1 MLDNELLQE
10 QRQVLTVRQLQSLE
24 ILAFTNQELNAF
36 LTNEYLENPM
46 LEDPQNREEEDLKDL
61 EQLYEKGVTYRE
73 QYTRWGEEE
82 DNRREDIR
90 AAAPDE
96 LEEFLLG
103 QLDARAYTP
112 TEWELMGYL
121 VKCLDEKGFFSYE
134 TEEIAR
140 AAGVP
145 KDVVCRCL
153 GVLRKLEP
161 VGIFAK
167 DISECLIRQ
176 LERDGCRDELLYR
189 IVREYM
195 EDLLQGHIS
204 VISRSLKLST
214 AKVKEYI
221 SRISR
226 LNPRPVMSVAER
238 GVAYVVPDILAEWE
252 KGAWEVRLNDNWT
265 GECRYNQY
273 YIRMMEEAKDRELLQ
288 YFQEKLERARFVT
301 DCVEQRR
308 KTLLSVARIILEYQ
322 QEYFLGKGP
331 LKPMSMELI
340 AQMAGIHVS
349 TVSRAVKDKYLQYRK
364 TYLLRDLFTAA
375 VAARE
380 EVSVLSVK
388 KEIERMIGQEDKRYP
403 LSDARIAELMKE
415 KGVEIS
421 RRTVAK
427 YRGQLGILESRQRLY
442 LEK

>member
-1 MLDNELLQE
+1 M
-10 QRQVLTVRQLQSLE
+10 
-24 ILAFTNQELNAF
+24 
-36 LTNEYLENPM
+36 
-46 LEDPQNREEEDLKDL
+46 
-61 EQLYEKGVTYRE
+61 
-73 QYTRWGEEE
+73 
-82 DNRREDIR
+82 DNRSEDIR
-90 AAAPDE
+90 AAGPDE

-349 TVSRAVKDKYLQYRK
+349 TVSRADDRAGGQKISSQRRPDRRIDEGEGSGDFPEDRRQVPG
-364 TYLLRDLFTAA
+364 A
-375 VAARE
+375 VRNSGIPPE
-380 EVSVLSVK
+380 TLS
-388 KEIERMIGQEDKRYP
+388 G
-403 LSDARIAELMKE
+403 
-415 KGVEIS
+415 EIS
-421 RRTVAK
+421 AYQDDSSCYAPVSAGLK
-427 YRGQLGILESRQRLY
+427 VL
-442 LEK
+442 

>member
-1 MLDNELLQE
+1 M
-10 QRQVLTVRQLQSLE
+10 
-24 ILAFTNQELNAF
+24 
-36 LTNEYLENPM
+36 
-46 LEDPQNREEEDLKDL
+46 
-61 EQLYEKGVTYRE
+61 
-73 QYTRWGEEE
+73 
-82 DNRREDIR
+82 
-90 AAAPDE
+90 
-96 LEEFLLG
+96 
-103 QLDARAYTP
+103 
-112 TEWELMGYL
+112 
-121 VKCLDEKGFFSYE
+121 
-134 TEEIAR
+134 
-140 AAGVP
+140 
-145 KDVVCRCL
+145 
-153 GVLRKLEP
+153 
-161 VGIFAK
+161 
-167 DISECLIRQ
+167 
-176 LERDGCRDELLYR
+176 
-189 IVREYM
+189 
-195 EDLLQGHIS
+195 
-204 VISRSLKLST
+204 
-214 AKVKEYI
+214 KEYI

-252 KGAWEVRLNDNWT
+252 KGEWEVRLNDNWT

-331 LKPMSMELI
+331 LKPMSIELI

-375 VAARE
+375 MAARE